1 MKLQF
6 RVWDIVNKQFSY
18 PRDKQ
23 FLIGLDGKLYDGN
36 GNPYDEKHIIQ
47 LYTGINDLWD
57 QPIYCGDIVKETW
70 KENQPYG
77 YCPDEIYDM
86 ENRFVVEYIDYAFNL
101 EPKRSR
107 EQTCVENFRR
117 EIIGNIFETPDLLK
131 K

>member
-6 RVWDIVNKQFSY
+6 RVWDIVNKRFSY
-18 PRDKQ
+18 PGERY
-23 FLIGLDGKLYDGN
+23 FLIGLDGFLYDDN

-57 QPIYCGDIVKETW
+57 QPIYCGDIIKDTW
-70 KENQPYG
+70 KENYPYG
-77 YCPDEIYDM
+77 YCPDEWYDM
-86 ENRFVVEYIDYAFNL
+86 DKIFEVKYSGCSFNL
-101 EPKRSR
+101 EHERS
-107 EQTCVENFRR
+107 EAQICVENFHR